1 MEVFMLARR
10 TLIALFV
17 VLLSTGVAAADIKVV
32 KQTHQ
37 DGFTIMGQTQPPEDR
52 QQTTWI
58 GPNRMSMEQGDT
70 VTIVRLDIMKL
81 YVVDHGTKSYH
92 VLDLPVDLSKLIP
105 PEMQPMLA
113 MMQFDVTVTPT
124 DEHKQVGD
132 WKARR
137 YDMEMSSQMFSMKS
151 TMWVTKVAGYDPQA
165 FNSMYVHLNSLQ
177 PGMADAVKEMTK
189 IEGLVVEQQG
199 VMTMMGN
206 EVGTS
211 EKTISIDD
219 VDAPAG
225 TYEPPNDYT
234 EKPFD
239 FMARMQR

>member
-1 MEVFMLARR
+1 MLVRKTFAV
-10 TLIALFV
+10 LFG
-17 VLLSTGVAAADIKVV
+17 VLLSAGIAVADIKVV

-58 GPNRMSMEQGDT
+58 GKDMMYMDQGDSA
-70 VTIVRLDIMKL
+70 TIVRVDTMKL
-81 YVVDHGTKSYH
+81 YVIDHTTKTYH
-92 VLDLPVDLSKLIP
+92 VLDLPVDLASLVP

-113 MMQFDVTVTPT
+113 MMQFQVTVTPT
-124 DEHKQVGD
+124 EEHKQVGE

-137 YDMEMSSQMFSMKS
+137 YDMAMTSQMFSMNS
-151 TMWVTKVAGYDPQA
+151 TMWVTKVAGYDPEA

-177 PGMADAVKEMTK
+177 PGMAEAVKEMGK
-189 IEGLVVEQQG
+189 LDGLVVEQQG

-219 VDAPAG
+219 TEAPAG
-225 TYEPPNDYT
+225 TYDPPAGYT

-239 FMARMQR
+239 FMERMQR

>member
-1 MEVFMLARR
+1 MLVRK
-10 TLIALFV
+10 TLAVLFGG
-17 VLLSTGVAAADIKVV
+17 LLSAGLAVADIKVV

-52 QQTTWI
+52 EQTTWI
-58 GPNRMSMEQGDT
+58 GKDMMYMDQGDSA
-70 VTIVRLDIMKL
+70 TIVRVDTMKL
-81 YVVDHGTKSYH
+81 YVINHTDQSYH
-92 VLDLPVDLSKLIP
+92 VLDLPVDLSALVP

-124 DEHKQVGD
+124 EEHKQVGE
-132 WKARR
+132 WNARR
-137 YDMEMSSQMFSMKS
+137 YDMAMTSQMFSMNS

-177 PGMADAVKEMTK
+177 PGMADAVKEMSK

-199 VMTMMGN
+199 AMTMMGT
-206 EVGTS
+206 EVATS
-211 EKTISIDD
+211 EKTISIDNI
-219 VDAPAG
+219 DAPAG
-225 TYEPPNDYT
+225 TYDPPAGYT

-239 FMARMQR
+239 FMERMQR

>member
-1 MEVFMLARR
+1 
-10 TLIALFV
+10 
-17 VLLSTGVAAADIKVV
+17 LSAGIAAADIKVV

-58 GPNRMSMEQGDT
+58 GKEKMFMDQGESA
-70 VTIVRLDIMKL
+70 TIVRVDLMKL
-81 YVVDHGTKSYH
+81 YVIDHTNKTYN
-92 VLDLPVDLSKLIP
+92 VLDLPVDLSTLVP

-113 MMQFDVTVTPT
+113 MMQFQVTVTPT
-124 DEHKQVGD
+124 EEHKQVGEWD
-132 WKARR
+132 ARK
-137 YDMEMSSQMFSMKS
+137 YEMAMTSQMFSMKS
-151 TMWVTKVAGYDPQA
+151 TMWVTKVAGYDAEA

-177 PGMADAVKEMTK
+177 PGMADAVKEMSK
-189 IEGLVVEQQG
+189 IDGLVVEQQG

-211 EKTISIDD
+211 EKTISIEDTE
-219 VDAPAG
+219 APAG
-225 TYEPPNDYT
+225 TYDPPAGYT

>member
-1 MEVFMLARR
+1 MLVRKTFA
-10 TLIALFV
+10 ALFV
-17 VLLSTGVAAADIKVV
+17 VLLSAGIAAADFKVV

-58 GPNRMSMEQGDT
+58 GKEKMFMDQGDNA
-70 VTIVRLDIMKL
+70 TIVRVDLMKL
-81 YVVDHGTKSYH
+81 YVVDHTTKTYH
-92 VLDLPVDLSKLIP
+92 VLDLPVDLSTLVP

-113 MMQFDVTVTPT
+113 MMQFQVTVTPT
-124 DEHKQVGD
+124 DEYKEVGE

-137 YDMEMSSQMFSMKS
+137 YNMEMTSQMFSMKS
-151 TMWVTKVAGYDPQA
+151 TMWVTQVAGYDPAA

-177 PGMADAVKEMTK
+177 PGMADAVKEMSK
-189 IEGLVVEQQG
+189 IDGLVVEQQG
-199 VMTMMGN
+199 IMTMMGN

-219 VDAPAG
+219 TDAPAG
-225 TYEPPNDYT
+225 TYDPPAGYT

>member
-1 MEVFMLARR
+1 MLVRKTFAV
-10 TLIALFV
+10 LFG
-17 VLLSTGVAAADIKVV
+17 VLLSAGIAVADIKVV

-58 GPNRMSMEQGDT
+58 GKDMMYMDQGDSA
-70 VTIVRLDIMKL
+70 TIVRVDTMKL
-81 YVVDHGTKSYH
+81 YVIDHTTKTYH
-92 VLDLPVDLSKLIP
+92 VLDLPVDLASLVP

-113 MMQFDVTVTPT
+113 MMQFQVTVTPT
-124 DEHKQVGD
+124 EEHKQVGE

-137 YDMEMSSQMFSMKS
+137 YDMAMTSQMFSMNS
-151 TMWVTKVAGYDPQA
+151 TMWVTKVAGYDPEA

-177 PGMADAVKEMTK
+177 PGMADAVKEMGK
-189 IEGLVVEQQG
+189 LDGLVVEQQG

-219 VDAPAG
+219 TEAPAG
-225 TYEPPNDYT
+225 TYDPPAGYT

-239 FMARMQR
+239 FMERMQR

>member
-1 MEVFMLARR
+1 
-10 TLIALFV
+10 
-17 VLLSTGVAAADIKVV
+17 
-32 KQTHQ
+32 
-37 DGFTIMGQTQPPEDR
+37 MGQTQPPEDR
-52 QQTTWI
+52 EQTTWI
-58 GPNRMSMEQGDT
+58 GDDRMYMDQGGT
-70 VTIVRLDIMKL
+70 VTIVRLDLMKL
-81 YVVDHGTKSYH
+81 YVVDHDTKSYH

-113 MMQFDVTVTPT
+113 MMQFEVTVTPT
-124 DEHKQVGD
+124 EEHKQVGE
-132 WKARR
+132 WNARR
-137 YDMEMSSQMFSMKS
+137 YDMTMTSQMFSMNT
-151 TMWVTKVAGYDPQA
+151 TMWVTKVAGYNPEA

-189 IEGLVVEQQG
+189 IEGLVVEQKG

-219 VDAPAG
+219 MAAPAG
-225 TYEPPNDYT
+225 TYDPPADYT

-239 FMARMQR
+239 FMARMQK

>member
-1 MEVFMLARR
+1 MLVRK
-10 TLIALFV
+10 TLAVLFV
-17 VLLSTGVAAADIKVV
+17 VLLSAGIAVADIKVV

-58 GPNRMSMEQGDT
+58 GKNMMYMDQGDSA
-70 VTIVRLDIMKL
+70 TIVRVDLMKL
-81 YVVDHGTKSYH
+81 YVIDHTTKTYQ
-92 VLDLPVDLSKLIP
+92 VLDLPVDLSTLVP

-113 MMQFDVTVTPT
+113 MMQFEVTVTPT
-124 DEHKQVGD
+124 EEHKQVGE
-132 WKARR
+132 WEARR
-137 YDMEMSSQMFSMKS
+137 YDMAMTSQMFSMNS
-151 TMWVTKVAGYDPQA
+151 TMWVTKVAGYDPES

-177 PGMADAVKEMTK
+177 PGMADAVKEMSK

-199 VMTMMGN
+199 IMTMMGS

-211 EKTISIDD
+211 EKTISIDNI
-219 VDAPAG
+219 DAPAG
-225 TYEPPNDYT
+225 TYDPPEGYT

-239 FMARMQR
+239 FMERMQR

>member
-1 MEVFMLARR
+1 MIVRK
-10 TLIALFV
+10 TIAVLFV
-17 VLLSTGVAAADIKVV
+17 VLLSAGIAVADFKVV

-58 GPNRMSMEQGDT
+58 GDGMMFMDQGDNA
-70 VTIVRLDIMKL
+70 TIVRVDLMKL
-81 YVVDHGTKSYH
+81 YVINHTSKTYN
-92 VLDLPVDLSKLIP
+92 VLDLPVDLSTLVP

-113 MMQFDVTVTPT
+113 MMQFQVTVTPT
-124 DEHKQVGD
+124 EEYKQIGE
-132 WKARR
+132 WNARR
-137 YDMEMSSQMFSMKS
+137 YDMEMTSQMFSMKS
-151 TMWVTKVAGYDPQA
+151 TMWVTQVAGYDPAA

-177 PGMADAVKEMTK
+177 PGMADAVKEMSK
-189 IEGLVVEQQG
+189 IDGLVVEQQG

-211 EKTISIDD
+211 EKTISIDNIE
-219 VDAPAG
+219 APAG
-225 TYEPPNDYT
+225 TYDPPADYT

-239 FMARMQR
+239 FMERMQP